1 MKVLYTLLLFI
12 WASASFSQNLVVN
25 PSFEEKSYC
34 PTNFNQQQLKV
45 ITGWS
50 QLNEGTPDYFH
61 RCSDKV
67 GVPNNM
73 FGSQLPKDGDAYAGM
88 AVYSPTQRNYRE
100 YLTSKLSRALSAGEM
115 VCIEFYVSAA
125 DFSKYVIDGMGVA
138 LTKDR
143 LTQERSLVVKHRP
156 QLSNPHFYMLD
167 DADGWVLISDVY
179 TAQGGEQYITIGNFA
194 IDKELKILSRTRES
208 GAQENSSWA
217 YVFVDQVSVK
227 PVKKRTECSCENDLL
242 KSLAVD
248 PPLELKEYD
257 HIQLDAVLFDFD
269 EDVLTDTAQ
278 TQLDEVYN
286 LLRRNKAMYLE
297 IDGHTDAVGNDQYN
311 EGLSKRRAERVIS
324 FLADKGIDRSR
335 LTLKFYGSTQ
345 PKADNTSIEGRA
357 KNRRVEF
364 EILQK
369 KFELVQ

>member
-1 MKVLYTLLLFI
+1 MKIVHFFILLFC
-12 WASASFSQNLVVN
+12 ASTGTAQNLVVN
-25 PSFEEKSYC
+25 PSFEDKTYC

-45 ITGWS
+45 INGWS
-50 QLNEGTPDYFH
+50 QLNEGTPDYFNK
-61 RCSDKV
+61 CSDKV

-73 FGSQLPKDGDAYAGM
+73 FGTQLAKDGDAYAGM

-100 YLTSKLSRALSAGEM
+100 YLTSKLSRSLNAGEM
-115 VCIEFYVSAA
+115 VCVEFYVSAA
-125 DFSKYVIDGMGVA
+125 DFSKYVIDGMGIA

-167 DADGWVLISDVY
+167 DAESWVLISDVY

-194 IDKELKILSRTRES
+194 IDKELKVLSRTRES
-208 GAQENSSWA
+208 GAKENSNWA
-217 YVFVDQVSVK
+217 YIFVDQVSVK

-248 PPLELKEYD
+248 PPLELQEYD

-269 EDVLTDTAQ
+269 QDILTDTAL
-278 TQLDEVYN
+278 TQLDEVYT
-286 LLRRNKAMYLE
+286 LLRRNKSMYLE

-311 EGLSKRRAERVIS
+311 EGLSRRRAERVIS
-324 FLADKGIDRSR
+324 YLADKGIERSR
-335 LTLKFYGSTQ
+335 LTLKFYGSTK
-345 PKADNTSIEGRA
+345 PKADNESVEGRA